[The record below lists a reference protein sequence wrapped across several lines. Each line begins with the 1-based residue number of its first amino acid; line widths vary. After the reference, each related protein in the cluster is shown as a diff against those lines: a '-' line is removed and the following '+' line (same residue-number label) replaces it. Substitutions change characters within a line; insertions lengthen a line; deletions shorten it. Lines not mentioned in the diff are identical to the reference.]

1 MIKTAFDSQECPYEL
16 SASIHCD
23 LANKQLQQT
32 GLAGLRFNDT
42 KLD

>member
-16 SASIHCD
+16 LASIHCE
-23 LANKQLQQT
+23 LVNKQLQQT
-32 GLAGLRFNDT
+32 SLAGLQFNDT